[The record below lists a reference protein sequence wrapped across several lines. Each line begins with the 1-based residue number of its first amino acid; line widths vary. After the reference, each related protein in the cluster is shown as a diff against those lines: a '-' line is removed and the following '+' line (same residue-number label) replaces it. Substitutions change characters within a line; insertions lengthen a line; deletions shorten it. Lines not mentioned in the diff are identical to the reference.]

1 MATAEP
7 VPPIEVLTRLDADAW
22 AQLLVATRR
31 ALEARGARTD
41 PEREVLTTSTGR
53 LVAGSGRQRAMTVL
67 AGDAELWGHVRAD
80 PTAATAVKRVTA
92 AMAARVDRSASEGV
106 GSTGAADPADVGR
119 AKLRARRAREERDAW
134 QRRAEGAEARVGRLE
149 SEAASVQARL
159 REVEEQLAAA
169 QAQLAA
175 QVEEQTR
182 AVERERRRRDGEIA
196 KLEEQ
201 LRTAR
206 AALEEQRQAA
216 RQAARRRQAPPR
228 EEVAATTRRGEPD
241 PEEDRTTRLVPGRPS
256 RLPDGV
262 AAGTTDAASLL
273 LHPGRKVLID
283 GYNVTRQHRSHLDL
297 ETQRNW
303 LVQLL
308 ATGVAM
314 RRIRPV
320 VVFDGEQAGGSRA
333 GVGTRE
339 VEVRFT
345 SSGISADDEL
355 VFAVEATDEPVVV
368 VTDDRELIDRVRAGG
383 ADVLST
389 VSFLG
394 AVSSAPS

>member
-1 MATAEP
+1 MAAADP
-7 VPPIEVLTRLDADAW
+7 APSMDVLARLDADTW

-31 ALEARGARTD
+31 ALEVRGASTD
-41 PEREVLTTSTGR
+41 HEREVLTTSTGR
-53 LVAGSGRQRAMTVL
+53 LVAGAGRERAMALLT
-67 AGDAELWGHVRAD
+67 GDTDLWDRVRTD
-80 PTAATAVKRVTA
+80 PTAATAVERVTV
-92 AMAARVDRSASEGV
+92 AMAARTDRSSSEGAEAV
-106 GSTGAADPADVGR
+106 GPTDPTDVGR
-119 AKLRARRAREERDAW
+119 AKRRARRAREERDAW
-134 QRRAEGAEARVGRLE
+134 QRRAEGAEARVARLE
-149 SEAASVQARL
+149 SEATSLQERL
-159 REVEEQLAAA
+159 AEVEEQLATTH
-169 QAQLAA
+169 AQLTA
-175 QVEEQTR
+175 QQEERAR

-206 AALEEQRQAA
+206 SQLEEQRQVA
-216 RQAARRRQAPPR
+216 RQTVRRRQATPR
-228 EEVAATTRRGEPD
+228 DEATPTEHRGEPR
-241 PEEDRTTRLVPGRPS
+241 PEADRTTRLVPGRPS

-262 AAGTTDAASLL
+262 AAGTTEAASLL
-273 LHPGRKVLID
+273 LHPGRKVLVD

-303 LVQLL
+303 LIQLL
-308 ATGVAM
+308 ATGAAM
-314 RRIRPV
+314 RRIRPI

-368 VTDDRELIDRVRAGG
+368 VTDDRELIGRVRSGG

-389 VSFLG
+389 VSFVS
-394 AVSSAPS
+394 AVNSAPS